1 MAGGDPMCY
10 HWSMRNLRKIFE
22 SLGFFKRSPVL
33 AIKDMA
39 ARINIGIQAL
49 DAIEVALTAH
59 EDGKL
64 SDVAFVEAVTRAMS
78 FPVLVKDDAVLF
90 NRIIDAVVAIAEGDD
105 EKASKKAATTEG

>member
-1 MAGGDPMCY
+1 MCY

-39 ARINIGIQAL
+39 ARINGGTQAL
-49 DAIEVALTAH
+49 GAIEVALTAH

-64 SDVAFVEAVTRAMS
+64 SDTAFIEAVSRAMS
-78 FPVLVKDDAVLF
+78 APALAKDDAVLF
-90 NRIIDAVVAIAEGDD
+90 NRIIDAVVAIAEGD
-105 EKASKKAATTEG
+105 EAKAASTPATTEG